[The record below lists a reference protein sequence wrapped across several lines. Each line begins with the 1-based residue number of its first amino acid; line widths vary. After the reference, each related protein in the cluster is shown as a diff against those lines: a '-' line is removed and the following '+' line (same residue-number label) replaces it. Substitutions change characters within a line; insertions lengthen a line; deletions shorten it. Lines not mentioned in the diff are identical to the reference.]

1 MKWRRPATH
10 KLVPAGDVYRL
21 TGLSSREILLQRDTQ
36 RLVRID
42 ANGSRHDF
50 VRIPVELLNGQAI
63 DGDDLR
69 G

>member
-1 MKWRRPATH
+1 MKWRKPATH

-21 TGLSSREILLQRDTQ
+21 TGLSAKEILLERDTQ

-42 ANGSRHDF
+42 ANGSRNDF
-50 VRIPVELLNGQAI
+50 VRIPVELLNHEAG